1 MLSNLLLVL
10 ASTAA
15 LVNSQST
22 SSIDPNSVDIKTRRK
37 SPTLLHG
44 NTSPV
49 CLNLELKF

>member
-22 SSIDPNSVDIKTRRK
+22 STINPNSVPLTTRRK
-37 SPTLLHG
+37 S
-44 NTSPV
+44 
-49 CLNLELKF
+49 